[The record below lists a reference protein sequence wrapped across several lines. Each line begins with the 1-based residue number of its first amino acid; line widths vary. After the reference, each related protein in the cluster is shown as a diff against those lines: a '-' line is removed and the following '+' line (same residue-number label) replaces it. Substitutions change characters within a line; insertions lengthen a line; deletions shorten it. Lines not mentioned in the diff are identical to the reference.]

1 MSKIS
6 DRYIVPGKAYN
17 HTDVRMPDLRYGAQF
32 GYAPNLSEV
41 ISTTPNIPRDM
52 VINITRYPGM
62 FDLFTDGEIWKETL
76 KYMIEVHPKSITGF
90 DATIVLGTS
99 DVQISPSG
107 ATIRPVNDATIQ
119 HSKLQMT
126 YPMDFSNE
134 PIVSFWKEFIRIG
147 IRDPILKRPLI
158 STLGLDNIP
167 DDWTLDMYS
176 WDMIGYEPNVHFKKV
191 SKAWE
196 VYGVH
201 PLGSGPITGSKD
213 QLNARSVNELTYEL
227 TGVDE
232 SNIGTRVAAQAIIDK
247 IDLAKANPYTVR
259 SDLTEADIGLVTDG
273 KAGFFKTLEDVKKNQ
288 LEITT

>member
-1 MSKIS
+1 MSRIS
-6 DRYIVPGKAYN
+6 DRYIEPGKAYN
-17 HTDVRMPDLRYGAQF
+17 TTDVRMPDLRHGGQF

-76 KYMIEVHPKSITGF
+76 KYMIEVHPKAITGF
-90 DATIVLGTS
+90 DATVTLGTS

-107 ATIRPVNDATIQ
+107 ATIRPVNDALIE
-119 HSKLQMT
+119 HSKLSMV

-134 PIVSFWKEFIRIG
+134 PIVTFWKEFIRIG

-158 STLGLDNIP
+158 STMGLSNIP

-176 WDMIGYEPNVHFKKV
+176 WDMIAYEPCIHFKKV
-191 SKAWE
+191 TKAWE
-196 VYGVH
+196 VYGCHV
-201 PLGSGPITGSKD
+201 LGSGPITGSKD
-213 QLNARSVNELTYEL
+213 PLNPRSVDELTYEL

-232 SNIGTRVAAQAIIDK
+232 SDIGTRTAAQAILDK
-247 IDLAKANPYTVR
+247 INLTSANPYTVK
-259 SDLTEADIGLVTDG
+259 SALTEADIGLITDSKSG
-273 KAGFFKTLEDVKKNQ
+273 YFKTLSDVKANQ
-288 LEITT
+288 IEEE